1 MGTFQVLFSGEL
13 ARGATAEAVQS
24 ALAAELRI
32 DEHKARQ
39 LFQGRTVVIRGQL
52 SERDAL
58 ELQQRLHDLGAM
70 CRVKDAAA
78 VGVARE
84 ITAIDRD
91 AARMEQKRDRT
102 MRDITAAFV
111 ECAKCGHLQLE
122 SSLCAKCGVNMAAAL
137 AEKRR
142 EDQLIEQQIRT
153 LRAQRASYVRGDR
166 AKPSTGGS
174 SGSTPLVP
182 GEPMVPTGGP
192 RLPLGV
198 TRKKPRDP

>member
-13 ARGATAEAVQS
+13 ARGADAAAVQS

-70 CRVKDAAA
+70 CRVKDVAALD
-78 VGVARE
+78 GTRSHNS
-84 ITAIDRD
+84 IDPD
-91 AARMEQKRDRT
+91 AARLEQKRDRT

-111 ECAKCGHLQLE
+111 ECARCGHLQLE
-122 SSLCAKCGVNMAAAL
+122 TSLCARCGVNMAAAL
-137 AEKRR
+137 ADKRR
-142 EDQLIEQQIRT
+142 EDQQIEQQIRT
-153 LRAQRASYVRGDR
+153 LRAQRAAYVRGDR
-166 AKPSTGGS
+166 TQSPAVS
-174 SGSTPLVP
+174 SPASTPLVP
-182 GEPMVPTGGP
+182 GEPMVPPAGP

-198 TRKKPRDP
+198 TRKKPQT